1 MPKLCTVLRS
11 LVLIFLAGWL
21 GIAAPPAEAQQTV
34 TLSGRVTDAAGNA
47 VSGAK
52 LDLFRLP
59 GRIWIDVQNTDGNGA
74 YRFSVPPG
82 TYVLQVVPPGPFIA
96 QNTEELR
103 LSTHT
108 TRTIVLEA
116 GVTLSGRVTG
126 PAGQPVPWAWLS
138 VSDDEGQEV
147 GFGSA
152 NESGYYSLG
161 VPTGTYQIDVYH
173 DDFLDKTVE
182 GVAVSQDTV
191 LNITLGSGVLLEGK
205 VVDDAGQPV
214 PDARVCA
221 RLPAEQSWEGFC
233 TDSELGGSF
242 QLRVAPDAG
251 YIVTVRPVTPLRQ
264 TRLRLEVSGK
274 GVTDL
279 VLTVS
284 RQPMPFV
291 PDDPPKPISS
301 ASPRLRPT
309 AR

>member
-126 PAGQPVPWAWLS
+126 PAGQPVP
-138 VSDDEGQEV
+138 
-147 GFGSA
+147 
-152 NESGYYSLG
+152 
-161 VPTGTYQIDVYH
+161 
-173 DDFLDKTVE
+173 
-182 GVAVSQDTV
+182 
-191 LNITLGSGVLLEGK
+191 
-205 VVDDAGQPV
+205 
-214 PDARVCA
+214 
-221 RLPAEQSWEGFC
+221 
-233 TDSELGGSF
+233 
-242 QLRVAPDAG
+242 
-251 YIVTVRPVTPLRQ
+251 
-264 TRLRLEVSGK
+264 
-274 GVTDL
+274 
-279 VLTVS
+279 
-284 RQPMPFV
+284 
-291 PDDPPKPISS
+291 
-301 ASPRLRPT
+301 
-309 AR
+309 